1 MREPVVQQPPPPWMQ
16 PPPGAGKRRGFP
28 GLKTAVV
35 VGALAIIVGA
45 VMAVHLNYDV
55 FVPGEAPSA
64 EARISINAP
73 QAGSAQCTGTICVH
87 KRAGSI
93 HLTTVG
99 VYYGVRL
106 PQLIAAKLNHRD
118 AVYPESAYPNDAAAQ
133 VTEMDESQHDGI
145 VAGLGEALGYTNLKL
160 DGLLVVGLVTN
171 TPANKILQ
179 LGDII
184 TSADGQD
191 LTASSGTN
199 QLGTIVSNHAVGE
212 SVHLS
217 VLRGGKP
224 MSLTVGVVKNP
235 SPTSGSNPG
244 PARVIGVEIEPDY
257 IPPVPIKINAGEIGG
272 PSAGL
277 SWAMSIVNLIGP
289 NDLTRGRIIADTGT
303 IDYAGTVGDI
313 GGIQQKVYGAEA
325 EHATIFICPKDQA
338 KDAQAT
344 VNQSHVKM
352 RVIGV
357 STLHEAIQ
365 ALTAS

>member
-1 MREPVVQQPPPPWMQ
+1 MQ
-16 PPPGAGKRRGFP
+16 PPPGPPGAGRRKTIPGF
-28 GLKTAVV
+28 KTAIIVAV
-35 VGALAIIVGA
+35 LAIIVGA
-45 VMAVHLNYDV
+45 VLSVHLNYDV

-64 EARISINAP
+64 EARVTINAP
-73 QAGSAQCTGTICVH
+73 TAGTPECTGTICVH
-87 KRAGSI
+87 RRAGSI

-145 VAGLGEALGYTNLKL
+145 VAGLGEALGYGNLKL

-171 TPANKILQ
+171 TPANKVLQ
-179 LGDII
+179 LGDVI
-184 TSADGQD
+184 TAADGQD
-191 LTASSGTN
+191 LTSSTGIN

-217 VLRGGKP
+217 VLRGGKTL
-224 MSLTVGVVKNP
+224 SFQVGVVKNP
-235 SPTSGSNPG
+235 SPSSGSNPG

-257 IPPVPIKINAGEIGG
+257 VPPVSVKIDPGDIGG

-277 SWAMSIVNLIGP
+277 SWAMSIVNLLGP
-289 NDLTRGRIIADTGT
+289 DDLTRGRVIADTGT
-303 IDYAGTVGDI
+303 IDYAGNVGDI
-313 GGIQQKVYGAEA
+313 GGIQQKVYGAEG
-325 EHATIFICPKDQA
+325 EHATIFVCPKDQA

-344 VNQSHVKM
+344 VNQSHYTM